1 MNKKTCLIIDDEDQ
15 RGVFKTGIQD
25 VLKRDGYH
33 VDLIFIHTV
42 CQEVLDENQ
51 DIDKEKLTNYIKS
64 EIDGKP
70 IDIIVTD
77 FNLSDKNINGLDVI
91 EIIREDRIKTPIVLY
106 SGNREEVI
114 KSTVFN
120 GEDLKPSDE
129 LIRSVKRLMLHN
141 ISEFTDRTTYT
152 EEVNKLLKK
161 KENSTQQVLLRKLR
175 EFSKE
180 EFKICYPELGGKKF
194 EDIASEIEKDSLQ
207 GQKFQA
213 ELIEQVL
220 SYMLDI
226 NKN

>member
-1 MNKKTCLIIDDEDQ
+1 MNTKTCLIIDDEDQ

-25 VLKRDGYH
+25 VLYREGYC
-33 VDLIFIHTV
+33 VNLIFIHTV
-42 CQEVLDENQ
+42 CPQVLDENQ
-51 DIDKEKLTNYIKS
+51 DIDTKKLTNYIKS
-64 EIDGKP
+64 KIDGKP

-91 EIIREDRIKTPIVLY
+91 EIIRKDRTKTPIVLY
-106 SGNREEVI
+106 SGNREDVI
-114 KSTVFN
+114 KYTVCKD
-120 GEDLKPSDE
+120 GKLKSSNE

-152 EEVNKLLKK
+152 DKVNILLKK

-194 EDIASEIEKDSLQ
+194 EYIASEIERDSLQ

-213 ELIEQVL
+213 ELIEQIL